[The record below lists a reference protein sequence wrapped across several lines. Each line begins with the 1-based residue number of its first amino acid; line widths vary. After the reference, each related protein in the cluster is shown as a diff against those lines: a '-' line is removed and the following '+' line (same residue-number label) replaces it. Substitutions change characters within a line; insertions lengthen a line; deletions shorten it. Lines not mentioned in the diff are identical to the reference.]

1 MNGFEVFDPRFETI
15 LRPDSR
21 LERLATGATWSEGP
35 AYLDDGSVVWSDIP
49 GNRLLRYSPQHGTS
63 VYMQPSH
70 FQNGHTRDLEGRLIA
85 CSHGQRAVVR
95 LEPDGSWAVL
105 VDQFEGKKLNSPND
119 AIVKS
124 DGTIWFSDPPYGLIQ
139 PHEGYG
145 GTQEQPGCFVYRF
158 DPVSLGITAV
168 VTDMDKPNGL
178 AFSVDEKTLYV
189 TDTAASHDPNG
200 HHHIRAYD
208 VIDGQRTANGRVFA
222 VIEPGLPDGFR
233 IDQQGWIF
241 TSSLDSVQ
249 VYTPDGAR
257 LGKILVPEK
266 VGNLSFGGPNG
277 DRLFIAASTSLYAID
292 LATRGATKR

>member
-1 MNGFEVFDPRFETI
+1 MDGFEVFDGRFRTI

-35 AYLDDGSVVWSDIP
+35 AYLDDSSIVWSDIP
-49 GNRLLRYSPQHGTS
+49 GNRLMRHSPQHGTS

-70 FQNGHTRDLEGRLIA
+70 FQNGHTRDLEGRLIG

-95 LEPDGSWAVL
+95 LESNGAWAVL
-105 VDQFEGKKLNSPND
+105 IDQFEGKKLNSPND
-119 AIVKS
+119 VIVKS
-124 DGTIWFSDPPYGLIQ
+124 DGTIWFTDPPYGLIQ

-158 DPVSLGITAV
+158 DPVSHQITAV

-178 AFSVDEKTLYV
+178 AFSVDERTLYV
-189 TDTAASHDPNG
+189 SDTAASHDPNG

-208 VIDGQRTANGRVFA
+208 VQDGQRTANGRVFA

-233 IDQQGWIF
+233 VDHQGWIF

-249 VYTPDGAR
+249 VYAPDGAR

-266 VGNLSFGGPNG
+266 VGNLSFGGPNR

-292 LATRGATKR
+292 LATRGATNR